1 VLLVSLQVPWYLNLD
16 CDLAF
21 RPSPETR
28 QWLRELCN
36 LQRADD
42 DDDDEDPMNTVV
54 PPASCFARCC
64 ARVHHVLTG
73 PDPDA
78 DQFVPLVANPNSN
91 RVAAQRRAQ
100 AAAERAANLAAAAQR
115 REAAEPALPIVLC
128 GSLSS
133 IPISAPVVSLQ
144 YAWEDVWAS
153 YGRGWGGT
161 STVDV
166 VSRLLRVLC
175 SKCCAK
181 PIPSYPLRLDY
192 IFLDIPACRRPLSV
206 WAAWCSWLRP
216 DMGSFGHVDVWEV
229 ATTTEDVQGDGRQAA
244 DAVHQAVVLTLA
256 RLDGYPH
263 VD

>member
-1 VLLVSLQVPWYLNLD
+1 VDGQVPWYHNFD

-42 DDDDEDPMNTVV
+42 NDDDVEDPMHVVV

-64 ARVHHVLTG
+64 ARVHRVLTG

-78 DQFVPLVANPNSN
+78 DQLVPFVTNPNSN

-100 AAAERAANLAAAAQR
+100 AALEQAANAAAAAER
-115 REAAEPALPIVLC
+115 REAEPALPIVVC
-128 GSLSS
+128 GCFNSL
-133 IPISAPVVSLQ
+133 PISTPIVSMQ

-153 YGRGWGGT
+153 YGQGWGGT

-166 VSRLLRVLC
+166 VSRMLRGLW

-192 IFLDIPACRRPLSV
+192 IFLDIPAFRQPLSN
-206 WAAWCSWLRP
+206 WAAWCAWLRP
-216 DMGSFGHVDVWEV
+216 DVGAAYGHVGVWDVV
-229 ATTTEDVQGDGRQAA
+229 TTRTEDAHGDGSEASE
-244 DAVHQAVVLTLA
+244 VGHQAVMVTLA
-256 RLDGYPH
+256 RFDSELH